1 MDPLT
6 GHMAENEV
14 MCAASS
20 SSSSPRPESSLPTPL
35 KDDAPPFLKDESPSF
50 VTASGWEMSDRV
62 GNGKEKMGRRED
74 AAPSSLAAENARLT
88 MLLHE
93 QLGVTRAMEQQVA
106 ELGARWG
113 ERRSAY
119 EAQISKLDVS
129 LVQVGCNNLQITVC
143 DGFPLREFCVS

>member
-1 MDPLT
+1 
-6 GHMAENEV
+6 MAENKV
-14 MCAASS
+14 ICAASS
-20 SSSSPRPESSLPTPL
+20 SSSSPRPASSLPTPL

-50 VTASGWEMSDRV
+50 VTASGWEMHHRAGES
-62 GNGKEKMGRRED
+62 KEKAGCGED

-119 EAQISKLDVS
+119 EAQISKLEARIGELERQLRDS
-129 LVQVGCNNLQITVC
+129 LTV
-143 DGFPLREFCVS
+143 DGFWD

>member
-1 MDPLT
+1 
-6 GHMAENEV
+6 

-119 EAQISKLDVS
+119 EAQISKLEARIKELEPQLRDS
-129 LVQVGCNNLQITVC
+129 LTVE
-143 DGFPLREFCVS
+143 GFWD